1 MAVIV
6 VVVGDAEAV
15 TVWWTVIVLVAAFF
29 LDVVFVIIAVDTGQ
43 VVGLGHV
50 VELDLTAAAEV
61 SDAREARLRSVG
73 RTCKSR
79 IVKNWRISRRI

>member
-1 MAVIV
+1 M
-6 VVVGDAEAV
+6 V
-15 TVWWTVIVLVAAFF
+15 TAFF
-29 LDVVFVIIAVDTGQ
+29 LDVVFVTIAVDTGH

-79 IVKNWRISRRI
+79 IVETGE